1 MECHGAASC
10 TGEDSSWILPVSS
23 MMEQQLPELTLTQIS
38 YYPVKSTAGIDT
50 GQADVGPRGL
60 KDDRRWMLVDSHGR
74 FLTAREH
81 PQLLQIQ
88 AGISDRG
95 LTLSAPGMP
104 MLDLSEARPDSGPR
118 LEVTIWHDQV
128 NAAAMPA
135 TADAWCSDYLGL
147 ACRLVYMD
155 ERCERSTDPEFSLNC
170 DIVSFADGFP
180 CLLISEASLEDLN
193 TRTPMAVGMRR
204 FRPNLVISGCRAYA
218 EDGWRRL
225 RIGTVEFAA
234 VKPCAR
240 CVLTTIDPR
249 TSEKHAQREPLRTLG
264 SYRRRANR
272 GIDFGQNL
280 IPRGAG
286 TLRVGDRIEI
296 L

>member
-1 MECHGAASC
+1 
-10 TGEDSSWILPVSS
+10 V
-23 MMEQQLPELTLTQIS
+23 PELTLTQIS
-38 YYPVKSTAGIDT
+38 YYPLKSTAGIDT
-50 GQADVGPRGL
+50 RQAEVESRGL
-60 KDDRRWMLVDSHGR
+60 KDDRRWLLVDSHGR

-88 AGISDRG
+88 AGLKNRG

-104 MLDLSEARPDSGPR
+104 VLELDAARPDNGPR
-118 LEVTIWHDQV
+118 LDVTIWHDQV
-128 NAAAMPA
+128 RAACMPA
-135 TADAWCSDYLGL
+135 TADAWCSEYLGL

-155 ERCERSTDPEFSLNC
+155 EQCERSTDPRFSLNC

-193 TRTPMAVGMRR
+193 SRTPMTVSMGR
-204 FRPNLVISGCRAYA
+204 FRPNLVISGCQAYA
-218 EDGWRRL
+218 EDDWRRL

-240 CVLTTIDPR
+240 CVLTTIDPQ
-249 TSEKHAQREPLRTLG
+249 TSEKHAHQEPLRTLG
-264 SYRRRANR
+264 TYRRRANR

-280 IPRGAG
+280 IPRGTG

>member
-1 MECHGAASC
+1 MAGYSG
-10 TGEDSSWILPVSS
+10 TSPKVTN
-23 MMEQQLPELTLTQIS
+23 LPELTLTQIS

-50 GQADVGPRGL
+50 REAQIESRGL
-60 KDDRRWMLVDSHGR
+60 KDDRRWMLVDRVGR

-81 PQLLQIQ
+81 PQLLRIQ
-88 AGISDRG
+88 AEVSGRG
-95 LTLSAPGMP
+95 LTLKAPGMAELK
-104 MLDLSEARPDSGPR
+104 LDEARPSRGPR
-118 LEVTIWHDQV
+118 LDITIWKDSL

-135 TADAWCSDYLGL
+135 AADAWCSDYLGL

-155 ERCERSTDPEFSLNC
+155 DHCERSTDPAFSLNC

-180 CLLISEASLEDLN
+180 CLLISEASLADLN
-193 TRTPMAVGMRR
+193 TRTPLAVGMHR
-204 FRPNLVISGCRAYA
+204 FRPNLVIAGCPAYA
-218 EDGWRRL
+218 EDNWRRL
-225 RIGTVEFAA
+225 RIGAVEFAA

-240 CVLTTIDPR
+240 CVLTTINPR
-249 TSEKHAQREPLRTLG
+249 TGEKHAQQEPLRTLG

-280 IPRGAG
+280 IPRGTG
-286 TLRVGDRIEI
+286 RLRVGDRIEI

>member
-1 MECHGAASC
+1 M
-10 TGEDSSWILPVSS
+10 DLPV
-23 MMEQQLPELTLTQIS
+23 LTLTQIS
-38 YYPVKSTAGIDT
+38 YYPVKSTTGIDT
-50 GQADVGPRGL
+50 RQAEVESRGL
-60 KDDRRWMLVDSHGR
+60 KDDRRWMLVDSVGR

-88 AGISDRG
+88 AGIKDRA
-95 LTLSAPGMP
+95 LTLSAAGMAELK
-104 MLDLSEARPDSGPR
+104 LDDARPDKGPR
-118 LEVTIWHDQV
+118 LDITIWRDQV
-128 NAAAMPA
+128 SAACMPTA
-135 TADAWCSDYLGL
+135 ADAWCSEYLGF

-155 ERCERSTDPEFSLNC
+155 EQCERSTDPNFSLNC

-218 EDGWRRL
+218 EDDWRRL

-240 CVLTTIDPR
+240 CVLTTIDPQ
-249 TSEKHAQREPLRTLG
+249 TSQKHALQEPLRTLG

-272 GIDFGQNL
+272 GIEFGQNL
-280 IPRGAG
+280 IPRGTG
-286 TLRVGDRIEI
+286 TLRVGDPIEI
-296 L
+296 LDTAG